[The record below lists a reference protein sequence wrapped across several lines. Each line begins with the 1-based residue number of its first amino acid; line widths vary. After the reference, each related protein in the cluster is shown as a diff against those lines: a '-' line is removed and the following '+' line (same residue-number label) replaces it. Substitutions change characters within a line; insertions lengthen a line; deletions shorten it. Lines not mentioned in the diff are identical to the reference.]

1 MRLVAAREIVHLKI
15 SRQDIA
21 LFLAGM
27 AAAVFLPLIFK

>member
-1 MRLVAAREIVHLKI
+1 VAVLSQI